1 MTLTITILV
10 ERGATPA
17 LINSDSHPADI
28 RPAGT
33 EKLLTTNISHSEF
46 RNKSKI
52 SFRRIRFIFKSTK
65 ETQWISQKYWKP

>member
-1 MTLTITILV
+1 M
-10 ERGATPA
+10 G
-17 LINSDSHPADI
+17 

-33 EKLLTTNISHSEF
+33 EKLLTTTISHSEF